1 MVYNPCPEGYVL
13 RGGVCVPL
21 HSAAIKAFRNKN
33 KKFGGDDSGGDTP
46 EPPVPPDPPVPPPD
60 PPVPPPDPPTPPKP
74 DPEPERFKK
83 VNTKGMSDADIAAL
97 LTAAGM
103 VATGGAIRGAALG
116 GVNIFQSSSGTTIA
130 ATNSGEGLG
139 AIEGV
144 DGVGIEMTDFSVL
157 SAENQAATDALLDG
171 AETTPLLDD
180 IGDAGEGIEM
190 TGDEIIG
197 GGTESAAAATA
208 DETAGLIGEAGEIAV
223 DVAEGAEV
231 AAEIGEAGI
240 IAEEAS
246 AAAVL
251 APETAGASLIVGGL
265 VIAGT
270 EAALHADELGSSIPE
285 LAYESGQVFEDAAK
299 STGKFFKNI
308 F

>member
-1 MVYNPCPEGYVL
+1 MVFNPCPDGYKL
-13 RGGVCVPL
+13 QGGVCVPL
-21 HSAAIKAFRNKN
+21 NTAAIKTFRNKN
-33 KKFGGDDSGGDTP
+33 KKFGVTDEPAP
-46 EPPVPPDPPVPPPD
+46 EPEPEPEPAPEPEPEPEPA
-60 PPVPPPDPPTPPKP
+60 PEPK
-74 DPEPERFKK
+74 PERFKK

-116 GVNIFQSSSGTTIA
+116 GVNIFQSSSGSTIIA
-130 ATNSGEGLG
+130 ATPEGEGLG
-139 AIEGV
+139 SIEGV
-144 DGVGIEMTDFSVL
+144 DGVGIEMTEFSVL
-157 SAENQAATDALLDG
+157 SAENQAATDALLNG

-180 IGDAGEGIEM
+180 IGDGGEGIEM

-231 AAEIGEAGI
+231 VAEIGEAGI

-270 EAALHADELGSSIPE
+270 EAALHADEIGSSIPE

>member
-33 KKFGGDDSGGDTP
+33 KKFGGDDDSGGDTP
-46 EPPVPPDPPVPPPD
+46 TPPVPPDPPV

-144 DGVGIEMTDFSVL
+144 EGVGIEMTEFSVL
-157 SAENQAATDALLDG
+157 SAENQAATDALLNG

-208 DETAGLIGEAGEIAV
+208 DESAALIGEAGEVAV

-240 IAEEAS
+240 IAEEG
-246 AAAVL
+246 AAAVAL

-270 EAALHADELGSSIPE
+270 EAALHADELGSAIPE